1 MNYDELSSRINSKGD
16 IEGTIDLNGSDITC
30 LPETL
35 THISGELI
43 LRNCKLEKLPDNFR
57 VWKLEIGNCPLK
69 ELPAKLSVEELIIH
83 ESSKITSLPSDI
95 HIGLEIKAPLSLI
108 QTLPENLNTYTKA
121 KVIRERKYVRNY
133 R

>member
-16 IEGTIDLNGSDITC
+16 IEGTIDLNGSDITY

-43 LRNCKLEKLPDNFR
+43 LQNCKLEKLPDNFR
-57 VWKLEIGNCPLK
+57 VWTLEIGNCPLK
-69 ELPAKLSVEELIIH
+69 KLPQNLSVEILIIH
-83 ESSKITSLPSDI
+83 TNSNITSLPDDI

-108 QTLPENLNTYTKA
+108 QTLPENSNIYTKA
-121 KVIRERKYVRNY
+121 KVIRERNM
-133 R
+133 